1 MFSRRINEEL
11 ELRPVDER
19 YAEELTALVRRDIAH
34 LKPWMPWATE
44 RYSVEDAR
52 EFIRR
57 QIRQYAEDQGFATL
71 IFFRG
76 RVAGSIGYN
85 LIDWSN
91 RKADIGY
98 WLGAEFMGR
107 GIMTRAC
114 RAIIS
119 RLLEEAGYRV
129 AAVSS
134 AEEALETFAAED
146 VAVTLTDIRMTGMD
160 GLALLDRIKDID
172 PEALVVVMTAYS
184 SVDSAVA
191 ALRKGAYDYITKPFV
206 NEDLL
211 QSVKNA
217 LRLRGLSRENRALRR
232 ELDRRYSFSEII
244 GTSPALQSVFRLVE
258 KVAST
263 NTNILIQGESG
274 TGKELIAR
282 AIHHN
287 SPRADRPFVAINCG
301 ALPETLLESEL
312 FGHTKGAFTGATANK
327 VGLFRAA
334 EGGTIFLDEIGE
346 VSPAMQVRLL
356 RAVQEHEVTPVGAGG
371 AVPFDA
377 RIICATNRDL
387 EKEVS
392 EGRFREDL
400 FYRLNVI
407 EIHLPPLRE
416 RREDIPLLVRHFI
429 TRTAREQGRDEKP
442 ISREAMTALIN
453 YSFPGNVRELQ
464 NAVERAFTLS
474 GAEIDLDSL
483 PPRVRQSAGDAAA
496 VRDPDGLRPT
506 LAEIERR
513 YILETLTAVNQD
525 KARAANILG
534 IDLSTLYRKLK
545 RYDAV

>member
-1 MFSRRINEEL
+1 MSTQPLIL
-11 ELRPVDER
+11 
-19 YAEELTALVRRDIAH
+19 I
-34 LKPWMPWATE
+34 
-44 RYSVEDAR
+44 
-52 EFIRR
+52 
-57 QIRQYAEDQGFATL
+57 AEDEDL
-71 IFFRG
+71 
-76 RVAGSIGYN
+76 
-85 LIDWSN
+85 
-91 RKADIGY
+91 
-98 WLGAEFMGR
+98 M
-107 GIMTRAC
+107 
-114 RAIIS
+114 RAILT

-129 AAVSS
+129 AAAAN
-134 AEEALETFAAED
+134 AEEALERFASED
-146 VAVTLTDIRMTGMD
+146 VAATLTDIRMAGMD
-160 GLALLDRIKDID
+160 GLALLDHIKDID
-172 PEALVVVMTAYS
+172 AEALVIVMTAYS

-217 LRLRGLSRENRALRR
+217 IRQRELFRENRALRR

-312 FGHTKGAFTGATANK
+312 FGHTKGAFTGAVTNK
-327 VGLFRAA
+327 LGLFRSA
-334 EGGTIFLDEIGE
+334 EGGTVLLDEVGE
-346 VSPAMQVRLL
+346 ITPAMQVRLL
-356 RAVQEHEVTPVGAGG
+356 RALQEHEVTPVGSSI
-371 AVPFDA
+371 AVAFDA
-377 RIICATNRDL
+377 RIICATNRDI
-387 EKEVS
+387 EKEVT

-416 RREDIPLLVRHFI
+416 RREDIPLLVRNFI
-429 TRTAREQGRDEKP
+429 TRTAREQGREEKAIEP
-442 ISREAMTALIN
+442 AAMSALIN
-453 YSFPGNVRELQ
+453 YAWPGNVRELQ
-464 NAVERAFTLS
+464 NAIERAFTLS
-474 GAEIDLDSL
+474 GEAIDLDSL
-483 PPRVRQSAGDAAA
+483 PPRARDAAGQRA
-496 VRDPDGLRPT
+496 GTIRDPDGLRPT
-506 LAEIERR
+506 LEEIERQH
-513 YILETLTAVNQD
+513 IFETLTSVNQD

>member
-1 MFSRRINEEL
+1 MSTQPLI
-11 ELRPVDER
+11 
-19 YAEELTALVRRDIAH
+19 LV
-34 LKPWMPWATE
+34 
-44 RYSVEDAR
+44 
-52 EFIRR
+52 
-57 QIRQYAEDQGFATL
+57 AEDEDL
-71 IFFRG
+71 M
-76 RVAGSIGYN
+76 RVILSG
-85 LIDWSN
+85 
-91 RKADIGY
+91 
-98 WLGAEFMGR
+98 
-107 GIMTRAC
+107 
-114 RAIIS
+114 
-119 RLLEEAGYRV
+119 LLEGAGYRV
-129 AAVSS
+129 ALCAS
-134 AEEALETFAAED
+134 AEEALEKFTTED
-146 VAVTLTDIRMTGMD
+146 VAVTLTDIRMAGMD
-160 GLALLDRIKDID
+160 GLQLLDRVKDID
-172 PEALVVVMTAYS
+172 AEALVVVMTAYS
-184 SVDSAVA
+184 SVETAVA
-191 ALRKGAYDYITKPFV
+191 ALRKGAYDYVTKPFV

-217 LRLRGLSRENRALRR
+217 LRQRELFRENRALRR
-232 ELDRRYSFSEII
+232 ELDRRYSFAEII
-244 GTSPALQSVFRLVE
+244 GTSEALQSVFRLVE
-258 KVAST
+258 KVAAT
-263 NTNILIQGESG
+263 TTNILIEGESG
-274 TGKELIAR
+274 TGKELVAR

-287 SPRADRPFVAINCG
+287 SPRAARPFVAINCG

-327 VGLFRAA
+327 TGLLRSA

-346 VSPAMQVRLL
+346 VSQALQVRLL
-356 RAVQEHEVTPVGAGG
+356 RAVQEHEVTPVGSSVSVA
-371 AVPFDA
+371 FDA

-429 TRTAREQGRDEKP
+429 TRTAREQGQDEKP
-442 ISREAMTALIN
+442 ISREAMSALIN
-453 YSFPGNVRELQ
+453 YAFPGNVRELQ

-474 GAEIDLDSL
+474 GAEIDLESL
-483 PPRVRQSAGDAAA
+483 PPRVRESAGAGGA

-513 YILETLTAVNQD
+513 YIIETLASVNQD